1 MARSRSWASE
11 VGGRSGAHTGPFD
24 SRHTLRVVARL
35 LVRAPIVAALCL
47 LAVVP
52 ARAQERSGVE
62 AGRKLA
68 DVHCSRCH
76 AVGNEGASLMEGA
89 PPLRDIKLR
98 YPVDDLAEA
107 LAEGMETAHP
117 QMPVFTF
124 SPEEIDELLAYLDS
138 LE

>member
-1 MARSRSWASE
+1 MVTKKDILKWLAKGVFC
-11 VGGRSGAHTGPFD
+11 VGDDGEIYT
-24 SRHTLRVVARL
+24 
-35 LVRAPIVAALCL
+35 
-47 LAVVP
+47 
-52 ARAQERSGVE
+52 E

-68 DVHCSRCH
+68 ETHCSRCH
-76 AVGNEGASLMEGA
+76 ATGNDGQSLMEGA

-124 SPEEIDELLAYLDS
+124 SP
-138 LE
+138 

>member
-1 MARSRSWASE
+1 MAAIVVDRRRRRTAAW
-11 VGGRSGAHTGPFD
+11 
-24 SRHTLRVVARL
+24 RVL
-35 LVRAPIVAALCL
+35 G
-47 LAVVP
+47 LAVLGQLAIGP
-52 ARAQERSGVE
+52 SLAQGTTDIE

-68 DVHCSRCH
+68 ETHCSRCH
-76 AVGNEGASLMEGA
+76 ATGNEGASLMEGA

-124 SPEEIDELLAYLDS
+124 SPEEIDDLLAYLDS
-138 LE
+138 LD

>member
-1 MARSRSWASE
+1 MAGMSVLVERRPDM
-11 VGGRSGAHTGPFD
+11 VGR
-24 SRHTLRVVARL
+24 AR
-35 LVRAPIVAALCL
+35 RRWCALA
-47 LAVVP
+47 AVVLASLPPGP
-52 ARAQERSGVE
+52 ALAQGAADVE

-68 DVHCSRCH
+68 ETHCSRCH
-76 AVGNEGASLMEGA
+76 AIGDEGASLMQGA

-124 SPEEIDELLAYLDS
+124 SPEEIDDLLAYLDS
-138 LE
+138 LN